1 MERIVS
7 TKITKRFAYKVS
19 AEAKSLATKSL
30 KALEAE
36 RERDLKAGNKAL
48 YIDEVLLLAVCEA
61 YIRGESVEALQA
73 QASMAFQSGSAL
85 TVPSVRRYEHL
96 VGKASKSASEVND
109 RPDNAIQTRLDKW
122 ATLKGMAWVKTL
134 QARRALAYGAKVK
147 ATDPEWSDTVVF
159 AKR

>member
-1 MERIVS
+1 MS
-7 TKITKRFAYKVS
+7 TKATKRFTYKVS
-19 AEAKSLATKSL
+19 AEARSLATKSL
-30 KALEAE
+30 KVLEAE
-36 RERDLKAGNKAL
+36 RARDLKAGNKAL

-61 YIRGESVEALQA
+61 YVRGETVEALQA
-73 QASMAFQSGSAL
+73 QASMAYQAGSVHNVGL
-85 TVPSVRRYEHL
+85 GIPNVRRYEHL
-96 VGKASKSASEVND
+96 TGKASKSPSEVND

-147 ATDPEWSDTVVF
+147 ATDPEWADTVVF

>member
-1 MERIVS
+1 MAS
-7 TKITKRFAYKVS
+7 KATKRFTYKVS

-36 RERDLKAGNKAL
+36 RARDLKAGNKAL
-48 YIDEVLLLAVCEA
+48 YIDEVLLLAVAEA
-61 YIRGESVEALQA
+61 YVRGESVEALQA
-73 QASMAFQSGSAL
+73 QASMAYQSGSAL

-122 ATLKGMAWVKTL
+122 ATLKGLAWVKSV
-134 QARRALAYGAKVK
+134 QARRALSYGAKVK
-147 ATDPEWSDTVVF
+147 TTDPEWADTVIF

>member
-1 MERIVS
+1 MS
-7 TKITKRFAYKVS
+7 TKATKRFTYKVS
-19 AEAKSLATKSL
+19 AEARSLATKSL
-30 KALEAE
+30 KVLQAE

-48 YIDEVLLLAVCEA
+48 YLDEALLLAVAEA
-61 YIRGESVEALQA
+61 YVRGETVEALQG
-73 QASMAFQSGSAL
+73 QASVAYQTGSSL
-85 TVPSVRRYEHL
+85 TCPSVRRYEHL
-96 VGKASKSASEVND
+96 VGKASKSPSEVND

-147 ATDPEWSDTVVF
+147 ATDPEWADTVVF